1 MPVWPVVLAELIRV
15 LSETKDSEQDYGV
28 ASAALKVVAVASMME
43 LEEFHMH
50 RWMFVQDA
58 VHASVAPPLD
68 SDEAPQ
74 ASAMFQPYSVRF
86 LQQAAANE
94 PTEPPLRTSRSAQE
108 VFLETARVLNDAT
121 PLDLANKRKNT
132 DERALLD
139 LLEADFVDDATKD
152 DQRWRTQAY
161 DIAGLIVRKQ
171 LAL

>member
-1 MPVWPVVLAELIRV
+1 MPQFHMF
-15 LSETKDSEQDYGV
+15 KDYGV

-86 LQQAAANE
+86 LQQA
-94 PTEPPLRTSRSAQE
+94 
-108 VFLETARVLNDAT
+108 
-121 PLDLANKRKNT
+121 
-132 DERALLD
+132 LLD
-139 LLEADFVDDATKD
+139 PALGAFAQDARRELVQLFPELAAAPTRGGIPSARPILTKWEA
-152 DQRWRTQAY
+152 
-161 DIAGLIVRKQ
+161 
-171 LAL
+171 ALVA

>member
-1 MPVWPVVLAELIRV
+1 M
-15 LSETKDSEQDYGV
+15 K
-28 ASAALKVVAVASMME
+28 
-43 LEEFHMH
+43 
-50 RWMFVQDA
+50 
-58 VHASVAPPLD
+58 
-68 SDEAPQ
+68 
-74 ASAMFQPYSVRF
+74 RF
-86 LQQAAANE
+86 TNEPSTSGTATLANE

-139 LLEADFVDDATKD
+139 LLEADFVDDATTD